1 MSPTRMLAL
10 GGRGKG
16 GDSNVSEVQKELEY
30 LRLEVAAGRLVRSDA
45 GYCAVYGGISVIIAP
60 KISSEAIDLSSSL
73 YTLYIPPS
81 DFQKKNGKREDPTQD
96 PIGLR
101 KHMWYVRI

>member
-1 MSPTRMLAL
+1 MSSLVC
-10 GGRGKG
+10 
-16 GDSNVSEVQKELEY
+16 SVQCT
-30 LRLEVAAGRLVRSDA
+30 ASVRSDA
-45 GYCAVYGGISVIIAP
+45 GYCAVYRGISVVIAP
-60 KISSEAIDLSSSL
+60 KNSEAIDLSSSL

-81 DFQKKNGKREDPTQD
+81 DFQKKRGNREGPTQD